1 MRTLA
6 FILRV
11 HAFLR
16 LSNRVLLPER
26 HILGITI
33 SIPNCSDKILDNTYF
48 SVYSYSFRHEIVDLN
63 LRLQLKNLRQH

>member
-11 HAFLR
+11 NAFLR
-16 LSNRVLLPER
+16 LSNRVLFPER
-26 HILGITI
+26 NILGITI

-48 SVYSYSFRHEIVDLN
+48 IVYSYSFRHEIVDLN